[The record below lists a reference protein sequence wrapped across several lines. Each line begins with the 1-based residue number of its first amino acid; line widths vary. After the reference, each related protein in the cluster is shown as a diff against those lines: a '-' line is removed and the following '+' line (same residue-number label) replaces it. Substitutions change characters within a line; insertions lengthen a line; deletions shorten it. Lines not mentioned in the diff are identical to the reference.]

1 MLPEEKKNLS
11 NMRLEHAK
19 QCLKTAKSIIKYEAD
34 YKSAANRSYYAI
46 FHAMRSV
53 LALDGIDNK
62 KHSGII
68 AEFRRLYIK
77 TGIFEDSLSEIISML
92 FKIRNDSD
100 YDDFYL
106 IDKVKVE
113 EQIRNAEHF
122 LSEIEKYLVSKSV
135 ILS

>member
-1 MLPEEKKNLS
+1 
-11 NMRLEHAK
+11 
-19 QCLKTAKSIIKYEAD
+19 
-34 YKSAANRSYYAI
+34 
-46 FHAMRSV
+46 MRSV

-68 AEFRRLYIK
+68 AEFRKLYIK

-135 ILS
+135 I

>member
-1 MLPEEKKNLS
+1 MTPEDKKNLAKI
-11 NMRLEHAK
+11 RFEHAE
-19 QCLKTAKSIIKYEAD
+19 QCMNTAKSIILYEKD

-77 TGIFEDSLSEIISML
+77 TGIFNPTLSEIIAML

-100 YDDFYL
+100 YDDYY
-106 IDKVKVE
+106 IVDKDKVE
-113 EQIRNAEHF
+113 EQIKNAELF
-122 LSEIEKYLVSKSV
+122 LSEIKNYLDPK
-135 ILS
+135 IN